1 MERLLSYSSAY
12 EHLQKAL
19 VSEPNPSSTFI
30 IQGRRGYGKS
40 VILSQIAEILKN
52 NGDNLYWSE
61 ANVVS
66 DVFRL
71 NPFNEIL
78 NQATGDT
85 KERTLNEIVEG
96 FNTIFKSS
104 KKRNVIFV
112 EGIDRMETQARDFFY
127 YLSKIS
133 KESNFVLLGGL
144 SDTQGESL
152 ISSIPPYTNFSIS
165 IEIIRLKR
173 PELSDFRFYLDLA
186 GYRIPDNFL
195 AELNRLVDGSFEML
209 FYSLKY
215 YKEQGIINSQNELQE
230 ASFRYFPIPP
240 GVEILYRR
248 TLEMLDELERR
259 IIQILSILNEDLNVD
274 YLAQITG
281 QERSKV
287 LEILDNLIAKNLVS
301 VKNMSFRIGS
311 QRLSEIVLESMSS
324 SSGQMVLQSFV
335 DSSAYEDLPFVTKL
349 KILLKVK
356 DQKMLETT
364 VLSQWNK
371 IYQSGLFYSVNS
383 DFFISLEKQVKDP
396 AAKNALKIMAA
407 DTLFNENRLNTAYD
421 LYSSQELSE
430 TFPGI
435 TLIGKAKILW
445 RNNQFDQAIE
455 VSKEIL
461 DSNEYSDRIR
471 GEACVNLSNCHYS
484 KGEEKT
490 ALEYSKLA
498 EKIALENK
506 LEDVLADSYN
516 SMGTLSIK
524 NFDLESAQAFYNKSL
539 ELNRKLRRYD
549 KILQCLNNI
558 AILQSYRGKF
568 GESIEILQDLIEE
581 SYINGDIISRGYA
594 MYNLS
599 EILYFSGRFQESLNL
614 SGPTERLVEYLNDS
628 NLSYPFYRFRTVF
641 EFLTFRAGKSAK
653 YAEKMEA
660 DAKILGNESYIRI
673 ADSLKKVI
681 NIFAGDTAP
690 EELDSVFARD
700 ISDSDDFA
708 PMWYFMGTMHFVS
721 RNRLNDALKMSKH
734 CTAVSSKLGD
744 FFGLQV
750 AKNSRIIV
758 RLAKLDLKGIGDE
771 LHAKD
776 RELLSSTRY
785 GRIEEDFMIPIVN
798 SESDEPNFPEPM
810 ALLDLFLATYY
821 KWRKEKRN
829 MDGFYVELINKYRKR
844 IV

>member
-1 MERLLSYSSAY
+1 MERLLSYSSAF
-12 EHLQKAL
+12 EHLRKAL
-19 VSEPNPSSTFI
+19 VSEPKPSTTFI

-40 VILSQIAEILKN
+40 VILSQIAEILKT

-61 ANVVS
+61 ANLVS

-78 NQATGDT
+78 NQATRVT
-85 KERTLNEIVEG
+85 KERTLNQIVEG
-96 FNTIFKSS
+96 FTTVFRGSQ
-104 KKRNVIFV
+104 KRNVIFV
-112 EGIDRMETQARDFFY
+112 EGIDRMESQARDFFY
-127 YLSKIS
+127 YLAKIS
-133 KESNFVLLGGL
+133 NDSNFVLLGGF
-144 SDTQGESL
+144 SETQGESL
-152 ISSIPPYTNFSIS
+152 LSPILSYTNFGIT

-173 PELSDFRFYLDLA
+173 PELADFRYYLDLA

-195 AELNRLVDGSFEML
+195 TELNRLVDGSFEML

-215 YKEQGIINSQNELQE
+215 YKEQGIINSHNELQE

-248 TLEMLDELERR
+248 TLDLLDEHERR

-311 QRLSEIVLESMSS
+311 QNLSEIVLEGMSS
-324 SSGQMVLQSFV
+324 SSGQIVLQSFI

-371 IYQSGLFYSVNS
+371 IYQSGLFNSVNS

-407 DTLFNENRLNTAYD
+407 DTLFSENHLNAAYD

-435 TLIGKAKILW
+435 TLLGKAKILW
-445 RNNQFDQAIE
+445 RNNQFDEAINI
-455 VSKEIL
+455 SKEIL

-484 KGEEKT
+484 KGEEK
-490 ALEYSKLA
+490 ASLEYCKLA

-516 SMGTLSIK
+516 LMGILSIK
-524 NFDLESAQAFYNKSL
+524 NFDIESAQAFYNKSL

-568 GESIEILQDLIEE
+568 DESIEILQDLIEE

-599 EILYFSGRFQESLNL
+599 EILYFSEKFQESLSL
-614 SGPTERLVEYLNDS
+614 SAPAERLVEYLNDS

-641 EFLTFRAGKSAK
+641 EFLVFRAGKSAN

-660 DAKILGNESYIRI
+660 DAKVLGNESYIRI
-673 ADSLKKVI
+673 AISLKKII
-681 NIFAGDTAP
+681 NIFAGDSAP
-690 EELDSVFARD
+690 EELDSMFAKD

-708 PMWYFMGTMHFVS
+708 PMWYFMGTIHFVS

-758 RLAKLDLKGIGDE
+758 RLAKLDLKGIAE
-771 LHAKD
+771 EIYAKD
-776 RELLSSTRY
+776 RKLLSNTRY
-785 GRIEEDFMIPIVN
+785 GRIEEDFLIPIAN
-798 SESDEPNFPEPM
+798 SESAEPTFPEPS
-810 ALLDLFLATYY
+810 ALLDLFLVTYY

-829 MDGFYVELINKYRKR
+829 MDNFYGELINKYRKR